1 LVTASIVTED
11 GFRLAREQAA
21 AIRSR
26 IRVKLEASSM
36 ASNYREEAGL
46 NSELSGRRASG

>member
-11 GFRLAREQAA
+11 GSRLAREQAA

-26 IRVKLEASSM
+26 IRAKLEARSM
-36 ASNYREEAGL
+36 ATNYREEVGL
-46 NSELSGRRASG
+46 NSEL